1 MTQVALI
8 RQNNCQVKEA
18 FKDMPGFPSFQ
29 PQSTGRR
36 SHQFLKIS
44 ITSLEKILLLGKIY

>member
-36 SHQFLKIS
+36 SQQFLKIS